1 VSQRADGAPAT
12 AHRVGFKENTLSSR
26 RDAAGPVNRL
36 LEALPAQDRKRF
48 LAACEAVDLQADQV
62 LMRPGSRTAYVYF
75 PTEAVVSLGLVPR
88 AARQCLEVA
97 LVGPEGMVGLPLL
110 LGATASTL
118 RATVVRPG
126 AAWRI
131 AGAPLQLQ
139 LLESPQLARRMQ
151 RYVLVSLTQM
161 AQAALCTR
169 FHRLDQRLARWLL
182 MTQDRMQHQAL
193 HATHEGLAAT
203 LGVRRAGVSR
213 AAAELQ
219 DRQLIAYRRGVLTLL
234 DRTGLEA
241 AACSCYE
248 ADCAAYGV
256 LMGLRAA

>member
-1 VSQRADGAPAT
+1 VSQRADGTPIPV
-12 AHRVGFKENTLSSR
+12 HPVRFKEKTLSSR
-26 RDAAGPVNRL
+26 PDAALAVNGL
-36 LEALPAQDRKRF
+36 LAPLPSQDRKRF
-48 LAACEAVDLQADQV
+48 LAACEAVDLKPAQM
-62 LMRPGSRTAYVYF
+62 LMRPGSRMAYAYF
-75 PTEAVVSLGLVPR
+75 PTDAVVSLGMAPQGT
-88 AARQCLEVA
+88 RQCLEVA

-131 AGAPLQLQ
+131 AVAPLRLQ
-139 LLESPQLARRMQ
+139 LVESPPLAQRMQ
-151 RYVLVSLTQM
+151 RYVLVSLTQL

-169 FHRLDQRLARWLL
+169 YHRLDQRLARWLL

-193 HATHEGLAAT
+193 HATHEVLAAT

-219 DRQLIAYRRGVLTLL
+219 QRQLIAYHRGVLTLL
-234 DRTGLEA
+234 DRGGLEA
-241 AACSCYE
+241 VACDCYA
-248 ADCAAYGV
+248 ADCASYEV
-256 LMGLRAA
+256 LMRLPAA